1 MTTDTND
8 SKPNVL
14 DVTTERFQ
22 QDVLEASMNTPVLVD
37 FWATWCGPCKS
48 LGPILEK
55 LAADYNGAFTLA
67 KVDVDKEQQLA
78 GYFQIRSVPTVMLLK
93 DGQIVDGF
101 PGALPEGEL
110 RKFLSQHG
118 VEPAAPQLAGVDG
131 AAGVDGDE
139 APADNIDPQAE
150 LARAQ
155 AALAAK
161 PDDAALKL
169 DLALALT
176 RTGDFEQAKRLLDAL
191 PANLA
196 TDERAQNAQAR
207 IELASEIGNAPDL
220 PSLRGRGDLD
230 NDPIA
235 LHQLALRE
243 LLEGNS
249 EAGLERLLTMLS
261 KHRAHGDGLA
271 QKTLIRA
278 FRIVDDPALVS
289 RYRRR
294 MSTLLF

>member
-1 MTTDTND
+1 MND
-8 SKPNVL
+8 NNAAAPHVI
-14 DVTTERFQ
+14 DVTTDRFQ

-78 GYFQIRSVPTVMLLK
+78 AYFQIRSVPTVMLLK

-110 RKFLSQHG
+110 RQFLSQHG
-118 VEPAAPQLAGVDG
+118 VEPAAPQLAGVEEVASDD
-131 AAGVDGDE
+131 AAETPTV
-139 APADNIDPQAE
+139 DPQTE
-150 LARAQ
+150 LAKARD
-155 AALAAK
+155 ALTAK
-161 PDDAALKL
+161 PDDDALKL

-176 RTGDFEQAKRLLDAL
+176 RTGDIDEAGRLLDVL

-196 TDERAQNAQAR
+196 TDDRAQNARAR
-207 IELASEIGNAPDL
+207 IELAAGLADAPDL
-220 PSLRGRGDLD
+220 GSLRQRADID
-230 NDPIA
+230 SDPVA

-243 LLEGNS
+243 LLAGNS
-249 EAGLERLLTMLS
+249 ESALEHLISLLAQ
-261 KHRAHGDGLA
+261 HRTHGDGLA
-271 QKTLIRA
+271 QKTLIQA
-278 FRIVDDPALVS
+278 FRIVDDAALVS
-289 RYRRR
+289 RYRRK

>member
-1 MTTDTND
+1 MND
-8 SKPNVL
+8 NNAKASHVI
-14 DVTTERFQ
+14 DVTTDRFQ
-22 QDVLEASMNTPVLVD
+22 QDVLEASLKTPVLVD

-55 LAADYNGAFTLA
+55 LADEYNGAFTLA

-78 GYFQIRSVPTVMLLK
+78 AYFQIRSVPTVMLLK

-118 VEPAAPQLAGVDG
+118 VEPAAPQLAGIEDVTSDD
-131 AAGVDGDE
+131 AAE
-139 APADNIDPQAE
+139 AATVDPQAE
-150 LARAQ
+150 LAKARD
-155 AALAAK
+155 ALAAK
-161 PDDAALKL
+161 PDDDTLKL

-176 RTGDFEQAKRLLDAL
+176 RTGGIDEASKLLGAL

-196 TDERAQNAQAR
+196 TDDRAQNAQAR
-207 IELASEIGNAPDL
+207 IELSAGLADAPDL
-220 PSLRGRGDLD
+220 ATLRQRGDID
-230 NDPIA
+230 GDPVA

-243 LLEGNS
+243 LLEGSS
-249 EAGLERLLTMLS
+249 ESALEHLISLLA

-271 QKTLIRA
+271 QKTLIQA
-278 FRIVDDPALVS
+278 FRIVDDAALVN
-289 RYRRR
+289 RYRRK

>member
-1 MTTDTND
+1 MTD
-8 SKPNVL
+8 SPFVFDVDQSNYEQIVL
-14 DVTTERFQ
+14 QGSHQV
-22 QDVLEASMNTPVLVD
+22 PVLVD

-55 LAADYNGAFTLA
+55 LADEYNGAFTLA

-78 GYFQIRSVPTVMLLK
+78 AYFQIRSVPTVMLLK

-118 VEPAAPQLAGVDG
+118 VEPAAPQLAGIEDVTSDD
-131 AAGVDGDE
+131 AAE
-139 APADNIDPQAE
+139 AATVDPQAE
-150 LARAQ
+150 LAKARD
-155 AALAAK
+155 ALAAK
-161 PDDAALKL
+161 PDDDTLKL

-176 RTGDFEQAKRLLDAL
+176 RTGGIDEASKLLGAL

-196 TDERAQNAQAR
+196 TDDRAQNAQAR
-207 IELASEIGNAPDL
+207 IELSAGLADAPDL
-220 PSLRGRGDLD
+220 ATLRQRGDID
-230 NDPIA
+230 GDPVA

-243 LLEGNS
+243 LLEGSS
-249 EAGLERLLTMLS
+249 ESALEHLISLLA

-271 QKTLIRA
+271 QKTLIQA
-278 FRIVDDPALVS
+278 FRIVDDAALVN
-289 RYRRR
+289 RYRRK

>member
-1 MTTDTND
+1 MKDNTATG
-8 SKPNVL
+8 SNVI
-14 DVTTERFQ
+14 DVTTDGFQ
-22 QDVLEASMNTPVLVD
+22 KDVLEASMTTPILVD

-131 AAGVDGDE
+131 TAGIDGGETPTDS
-139 APADNIDPQAE
+139 IDPQAE

-176 RTGDFEQAKRLLDAL
+176 RTGDFQQAKTLLDAL

-207 IELASEIGNAPDL
+207 IELASEVDDAPDL
-220 PSLRGRGDLD
+220 ASLRGRDD
-230 NDPIA
+230 IDVDPVA

-249 EAGLERLLTMLS
+249 EAGLELLLTMLG

-278 FRIVDDPALVS
+278 FRIVDDTALIS

>member
-1 MTTDTND
+1 MND
-8 SKPNVL
+8 NNAKASHVI
-14 DVTTERFQ
+14 DVTTDRFQ
-22 QDVLEASMNTPVLVD
+22 QDVLEASLKTPVLVD

-48 LGPILEK
+48 LGSILEK

-78 GYFQIRSVPTVMLLK
+78 AYFQIRSVPTVMLLK

-118 VEPAAPQLAGVDG
+118 VEPAAPQLAGIDD
-131 AAGVDGDE
+131 ANAGDE
-139 APADNIDPQAE
+139 GNDTAPAVDPQAE
-150 LARAQ
+150 LAKARD
-155 AALAAK
+155 ALAAK
-161 PDDAALKL
+161 PDDDALKL

-176 RTGDFEQAKRLLDAL
+176 RTGDIVEARALLDAL

-196 TDERAQNAQAR
+196 TDDRAQNARAR
-207 IELASEIGNAPDL
+207 IELADGVADAAPL
-220 PSLRGRGDLD
+220 AELRQHSDID
-230 NDPIA
+230 EDPNA

-243 LLEGNS
+243 LLEGNA
-249 EAGLERLLTMLS
+249 EAGLERLITLLS
-261 KHRAHGDGLA
+261 RHRAFGDGLA
-271 QKTLIRA
+271 QKTLLQA
-278 FRIVDDPALVS
+278 FRIVGDAALVS

-294 MSTLLF
+294 MSSLLF